1 MTSLGRLRAGID
13 PLLAACLWGGM
24 YVVSRAGFGL
34 IPPVT
39 LGALRVVIGGAAL
52 TLALWLAAWRQGE
65 APAAAM
71 TQATTQATT
80 QGVTP

>member
-1 MTSLGRLRAGID
+1 MTPLDRLRGGID

-39 LGALRVVIGGAAL
+39 LGALRVIIGGAAL
-52 TLALWLAAWRQGE
+52 TLALWLAAWRNPKL
-65 APAAAM
+65 ATPAWTSGDRWRARYAYR
-71 TQATTQATT
+71 
-80 QGVTP
+80 